1 MKSPSA
7 VGQAGRKPKKLLPIP
22 KLSRSPR
29 RLSLQNPRLPKR
41 RKSPRLNL
49 PTRRRA
55 TLPPRTSP
63 NQGEPA
69 PDPGRRPRQKKRLR
83 AKMRRQLPSRK
94 LSLSKKKL
102 LNRLLLPIKRLH
114 RSKRIPRSR
123 NRLLLKE
130 RKSKSLPDPR
140 MLLMLPRKR
149 VPASVKSATTTRVVV
164 SANPVS
170 RGAAIV
176 RKAIEATARRTIVIT
191 TVVASTSKTVVSR
204 WRRYACGL
212 RRGGRA

>member
-1 MKSPSA
+1 
-7 VGQAGRKPKKLLPIP
+7 
-22 KLSRSPR
+22 
-29 RLSLQNPRLPKR
+29 
-41 RKSPRLNL
+41 
-49 PTRRRA
+49 
-55 TLPPRTSP
+55 
-63 NQGEPA
+63 
-69 PDPGRRPRQKKRLR
+69 
-83 AKMRRQLPSRK
+83 MRRQLPSRK

-123 NRLLLKE
+123 NRILLKE

-140 MLLMLPRKR
+140 MLLMLPRKK
-149 VPASVKSATTTRVVV
+149 VPASVKRATTTRVVV

-204 WRRYACGL
+204 WPL
-212 RRGGRA
+212 RFPRKISRN